1 MVVHQVCYTGEGVLV
16 RDVVEI
22 VVILLDVVVSALVLV
37 PVVGTV
43 IGTQVRERCQWTH
56 HMDKLY
62 MLALLDVG
70 QFGVSNQSDSRV
82 CYCLFYLFVYFQIVY
97 FARWRGT
104 IDVAMKKIKESTSIC
119 EDDLLEEA
127 EVMKWVVVVVV
138 VVLLLFYCL
147 FTDISHI
154 LIYSDCMALSQRN
167 RSD

>member
-62 MLALLDVG
+62 MLALLDVRIMTCTVTVPVNG
-70 QFGVSNQSDSRV
+70 INQTPGEQRTQPWSRHSDDT
-82 CYCLFYLFVYFQIVY
+82 F
-97 FARWRGT
+97 
-104 IDVAMKKIKESTSIC
+104 
-119 EDDLLEEA
+119 
-127 EVMKWVVVVVV
+127 
-138 VVLLLFYCL
+138 
-147 FTDISHI
+147 IS
-154 LIYSDCMALSQRN
+154 
-167 RSD
+167 